1 MLYLG
6 AYPNI
11 WIAVCSQLCIFSEWD
26 ECYSITREPSIIT
39 IIEFAGILSKV
50 KTLTGKTI
58 TLDVE
63 ASDTID
69 NVKAQQLRSLQYN
82 KLKSL
87 KVIQW

>member
-1 MLYLG
+1 MVIFHSYVTV
-6 AYPNI
+6 YQR
-11 WIAVCSQLCIFSEWD
+11 VCIFSEWD
-26 ECYSITREPSIIT
+26 ECYSITREASIIT
-39 IIEFAGILSKV
+39 IIEFAGIFSKV

-69 NVKAQQLRSLQYN
+69 NVKAQKKRSLQYN

-87 KVIQW
+87 KVIQ